1 MANDTMLALGAFR
14 FSIST
19 AAYQQLERQ
28 SSYKWEEVER
38 FGQAP
43 LMQYCGYDSETISLQ
58 GTILPEYKGGLGQ
71 MSQIRVQASLGIAL
85 PLVTGTGNYYGLW
98 VVESVNEA
106 QEVFWSNGTPRKIDF
121 QINLKKYAEVTLKI
135 GPFNVSVSGLLG
147 SLLR

>member
-71 MSQIRVQASLGIAL
+71 MSQMRVQASLGIASSTFAASTIGL
-85 PLVTGTGNYYGLW
+85 IARANAGSLIRVCMGRSRKPTCSPLRLIRIGRVTGLM
-98 VVESVNEA
+98 SFRA
-106 QEVFWSNGTPRKIDF
+106 
-121 QINLKKYAEVTLKI
+121 
-135 GPFNVSVSGLLG
+135 
-147 SLLR
+147 

>member
-1 MANDTMLALGAFR
+1 MANDTMLALGSFR

-71 MSQIRVQASLGIAL
+71 MSQMRIQAARGIPL
-85 PLVTGTGNYYGLW
+85 PLVTGTGFFFGLW
-98 VVESVNEA
+98 VIEAINEA
-106 QEVFWSNGTPRKIDF
+106 QEIFWSNGQPRKIGF
-121 QINLKKYAEVTLKI
+121 QIALKKYDKISLKI
-135 GPFNVSVSGLLG
+135 GPFNVSTSGLLG
-147 SLLR
+147 SLQ

>member
-71 MSQIRVQASLGIAL
+71 MSQMRVQASLGIAL

-98 VVESVNEA
+98 VVESITEA
-106 QEVFWSNGTPRKIDF
+106 QEVFWSNVQPRKIDF

-135 GPFNVSVSGLLG
+135 GPFNVSASGLLG
-147 SLLR
+147 SLQ

>member
-38 FGQAP
+38 FGQPP
-43 LMQYCGYDSETISLQ
+43 LMQYCGYDSETISLK

-71 MSQIRVQASLGIAL
+71 MSQMRVQASLGIAL

-98 VVESVNEA
+98 VVESITEA
-106 QEVFWSNGTPRKIDF
+106 QEVFWSNGQPRKIDF

-135 GPFNVSVSGLLG
+135 GPFNVSASGLLG
-147 SLLR
+147 SLR

>member
-71 MSQIRVQASLGIAL
+71 MSQMRVQASLGIAL

-98 VVESVNEA
+98 VVESITEA
-106 QEVFWSNGTPRKIDF
+106 QEVFWSNGQPRKIDF
-121 QINLKKYAEVTLKI
+121 QINLKKYLNYLSTM
-135 GPFNVSVSGLLG
+135 GLL
-147 SLLR
+147 LLLAFN